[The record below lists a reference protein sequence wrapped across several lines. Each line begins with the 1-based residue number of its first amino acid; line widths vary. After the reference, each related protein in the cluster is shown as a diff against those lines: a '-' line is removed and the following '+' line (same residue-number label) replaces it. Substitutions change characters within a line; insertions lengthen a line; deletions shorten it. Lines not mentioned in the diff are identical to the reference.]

1 MSRVRTATV
10 DISMTESQNQEID
23 STVKRERKKLF
34 RFIRD
39 RVRTDEEAEDI
50 LQDVFYQLVESYRLM
65 RPIEQM
71 SSWLFTVA
79 RNKITD
85 RYRKKQT
92 GSIEDIAVHRDDEG
106 EPLFLSD
113 LLRGTAEDGESMMTN
128 ELIMDTIMDALE
140 ELPPEQREVFV
151 MHELEDKSFRE
162 IAEITGAGQNTLLS
176 RKRYAVLFLRERLQ
190 SLYDEL

>member
-1 MSRVRTATV
+1 MSHVRTAIV
-10 DISMTESQNQEID
+10 NVSMTESQNQEID

-92 GSIEDIAVHRDDEG
+92 GSLEDIAVHRDDEG

-128 ELIMDTIMDALE
+128 ELIMDTIMDAT
-140 ELPPEQREVFV
+140 PPV
-151 MHELEDKSFRE
+151 HP
-162 IAEITGAGQNTLLS
+162 
-176 RKRYAVLFLRERLQ
+176 
-190 SLYDEL
+190 

>member
-1 MSRVRTATV
+1 MSHVRTAIV
-10 DISMTESQNQEID
+10 NVSMTESQNQEID

-92 GSIEDIAVHRDDEG
+92 GSLEDIAVHRDDEG

-140 ELPPEQREVFV
+140 ELPSEQREVFV